1 MAWSYS
7 RAVEYA
13 EGKAVSMPGT
23 ERINA
28 LMKAL
33 GNPQE
38 RYLRVHVVGTNG
50 KGSASAYIA
59 AVLSAGGYRT
69 GRFSSPAVMERR
81 ECITVD
87 GEFISP
93 TEYAYCMERV
103 AAAAGEERPT
113 SFEAETAAALLYFA
127 MKGCRVAVLEAGMGG
142 RDDATNVSGSKA
154 AVAITSIALDHT
166 EFLGDTLEKIALAK
180 AGIADSGGRVYS
192 CLQEKESETAI
203 KKYCAANGIECRFVP
218 PLKPLGFCGGRQLA
232 SYCGGTLSLMPGI
245 SQLSNAALAAAVC
258 EGLKERGFFLP
269 ESAFESGMAA
279 VALPGRQEL
288 IDGKLLLDGAHNPAA
303 ARELAASVRARFP
316 GVKKIALAGVFADK
330 DYKGVLEATLKEM
343 DAAVTFDWDNRRALG
358 GKELQKYAEAFC
370 KTRYIP
376 DVEDALKEALAQAE
390 GGIVVAY
397 GSFSHLKLIKSAYG
411 RLAQRS
417 L

>member
-1 MAWSYS
+1 MGGTTAKGPALAYS
-7 RAVEYA
+7 A
-13 EGKAVSMPGT
+13 GF
-23 ERINA
+23 
-28 LMKAL
+28 
-33 GNPQE
+33 
-38 RYLRVHVVGTNG
+38 
-50 KGSASAYIA
+50 
-59 AVLSAGGYRT
+59 LSAGVARR
-69 GRFSSPAVMERR
+69 GRFPPSAVMERR

-93 TEYAYCMERV
+93 IEYAYCMERV

-113 SFEAETAAALLYFA
+113 SFEAETAAALLDFA
-127 MKGCRVAVLEAGMGG
+127 RKGCRGAVLEAGRGG

-166 EFLGDTLEKIALAK
+166 EFLGDTLEKITLAK
-180 AGIADSGGRVYS
+180 AGIADSAGRVYS

-203 KKYCAANGIECRFVP
+203 KRYCAANGIECRFVP

-279 VALPGRQEL
+279 GALPGRQEL

-303 ARELAASVRARFP
+303 ARELAASVRACFP

>member
-1 MAWSYS
+1 M
-7 RAVEYA
+7 
-13 EGKAVSMPGT
+13 
-23 ERINA
+23 
-28 LMKAL
+28 
-33 GNPQE
+33 
-38 RYLRVHVVGTNG
+38 
-50 KGSASAYIA
+50 
-59 AVLSAGGYRT
+59 
-69 GRFSSPAVMERR
+69 
-81 ECITVD
+81 
-87 GEFISP
+87 
-93 TEYAYCMERV
+93 
-103 AAAAGEERPT
+103 
-113 SFEAETAAALLYFA
+113 
-127 MKGCRVAVLEAGMGG
+127 
-142 RDDATNVSGSKA
+142 
-154 AVAITSIALDHT
+154 
-166 EFLGDTLEKIALAK
+166 AK

-330 DYKGVLEATLKEM
+330 DYKGVLEATLKEI

-397 GSFSHLKLIKSAYG
+397 GSFSHLKLIKSAYV

>member
-166 EFLGDTLEKIALAK
+166 EFLGDTLEKITLAK
-180 AGIADSGGRVYS
+180 AGIADSGCMVYS

-218 PLKPLGFCGGRQLA
+218 PLKPLGF
-232 SYCGGTLSLMPGI
+232 
-245 SQLSNAALAAAVC
+245 
-258 EGLKERGFFLP
+258 
-269 ESAFESGMAA
+269 
-279 VALPGRQEL
+279 
-288 IDGKLLLDGAHNPAA
+288 
-303 ARELAASVRARFP
+303 
-316 GVKKIALAGVFADK
+316 
-330 DYKGVLEATLKEM
+330 
-343 DAAVTFDWDNRRALG
+343 
-358 GKELQKYAEAFC
+358 
-370 KTRYIP
+370 
-376 DVEDALKEALAQAE
+376 
-390 GGIVVAY
+390 
-397 GSFSHLKLIKSAYG
+397 
-411 RLAQRS
+411 
-417 L
+417 

>member
-127 MKGCRVAVLEAGMGG
+127 MKGCGVAVLEAGMGG
-142 RDDATNVSGSKA
+142 RSKA

-166 EFLGDTLEKIALAK
+166 EFLGDTLEKITLAK
-180 AGIADSGGRVYS
+180 AGIADSGGMVYS

-232 SYCGGTLSLMPGI
+232 SYCGGTLSLMSGI

-303 ARELAASVRARFP
+303 ARELAASVRARFS